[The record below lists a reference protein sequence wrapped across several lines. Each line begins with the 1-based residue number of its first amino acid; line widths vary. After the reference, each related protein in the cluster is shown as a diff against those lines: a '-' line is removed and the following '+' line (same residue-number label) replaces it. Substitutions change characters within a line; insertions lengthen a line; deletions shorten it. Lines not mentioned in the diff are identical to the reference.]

1 MIFHVSM
8 HNLTFERVKMCTE
21 ITHEDLVTVHHE
33 MGHIQY
39 FMEYAHQPYIY
50 RNGGNPGGIIYHNN
64 HLNFTSTLQFEN
76 VLNHTQYLHYTYR
89 IP

>member
-1 MIFHVSM
+1 MIFHYSM

-50 RNGGNPGGIIYHNN
+50 RNGGNPGGIIYHDN
-64 HLNFTSTLQFEN
+64 HLNFISKFEN
-76 VLNHTQYLHYTYR
+76 VLPHTQYLHYTHR